1 MENLAQFWNVIVESN
16 TLNFVVFV
24 LILAYLCKKIDVN
37 KIIENL
43 QAKIQ
48 QMVEAS
54 KEAKEV
60 AIKDLA
66 KAEDSVKNVATEVE
80 TILSD
85 AKATAS
91 KMSEKIAEDA
101 KLQAESIKK
110 NAKKIIDAEEKIIY
124 NLLMKKASKASLEGA
139 KSHIKDTL
147 RNNEALQDKYI
158 NESIDKL
165 DGLNL

>member
-66 KAEDSVKNVATEVE
+66 KAEESVKNVATEVE

-85 AKATAS
+85 AKVTAS
-91 KMSEKIAEDA
+91 KLSEKIAEDA
-101 KLQAESIKK
+101 KKQTESIKK
-110 NAKKIIDAEEKIIY
+110 NAKKIIEAEEKIIY
-124 NLLMKKASKASLEGA
+124 NSLMKKASKASLEVA
-139 KSHIKDTL
+139 KNHIKDTL

>member
-1 MENLAQFWNVIVESN
+1 
-16 TLNFVVFV
+16 
-24 LILAYLCKKIDVN
+24 
-37 KIIENL
+37 
-43 QAKIQ
+43 
-48 QMVEAS
+48 MVEAS

-91 KMSEKIAEDA
+91 KMSEKIAADA
-101 KLQAESIKK
+101 KLQAERIKK

-124 NLLMKKASKASLEGA
+124 NLLMKKASKASLEVA

-158 NESIDKL
+158 HESIDKL

>member
-66 KAEDSVKNVATEVE
+66 KAEESVKNVATEVE

-85 AKATAS
+85 AKVTAS
-91 KMSEKIAEDA
+91 KLSEKIAEDA
-101 KLQAESIKK
+101 KKQTESIEK
-110 NAKKIIDAEEKIIY
+110 NAKKIR
-124 NLLMKKASKASLEGA
+124 KK
-139 KSHIKDTL
+139 
-147 RNNEALQDKYI
+147 
-158 NESIDKL
+158 
-165 DGLNL
+165 

>member
-37 KIIENL
+37 KIIE
-43 QAKIQ
+43 
-48 QMVEAS
+48 AS

-80 TILSD
+80 TILAD
-85 AKATAS
+85 AKVTAS
-91 KMSEKIAEDA
+91 KMREKIAEDA

-124 NLLMKKASKASLEGA
+124 NLLMKKASKASLEVA

>member
-124 NLLMKKASKASLEGA
+124 NLLMKKASKTKTLLSISISSFSGYQKTRL
-139 KSHIKDTL
+139 KSWTIKM
-147 RNNEALQDKYI
+147 
-158 NESIDKL
+158 
-165 DGLNL
+165 

>member
-101 KLQAESIKK
+101 KLQAESIGK

-124 NLLMKKASKASLEGA
+124 NLLMKKASKASLEVA

-147 RNNEALQDKYI
+147 RNNEAFQDKYI